1 MKSVSKAVLA
11 AAFVLSAPALLA
23 ASPAMAQ
30 KKKKEEAA
38 GPQIKVSEAFRKAA
52 GEVEPL
58 LQAKDWAGAQPK
70 LAALDSLAQ
79 SDGEKY
85 YAAAFRLQVTSGLN
99 DTQGTIGVL
108 DALLTNPNT
117 PPADIGRYSFFRGNY
132 ALQQK
137 KYADAIA
144 HLTKARQLN
153 YVPNGTN
160 LDLLIAQAQLD
171 GGQIPQGVV
180 SIDAAIKVEE
190 AAGRKAPESWY
201 KVVVSKLYN
210 SGEKAAAVTWLNRQ
224 LAVYPSA
231 EGWRQSLLVYLA
243 QLEDKGV
250 ALDPDQRLDVL
261 RLMRASKAMGGESD
275 YFQYADVAQRRGLPG
290 EARAVIDEGRA
301 NGKVTK
307 TNVSINQVYATAS
320 AQEKAEG
327 PLAAEE
333 KRAAGAAKGDVAMQT
348 GDAYLGQRNYPK
360 AVELYRLALQK
371 GSVDTNVVNTRL
383 GIALALSGQK
393 AEAKTVFGAV
403 TGSPR
408 GEIAKFWTTW
418 LDLPAA

>member
-11 AAFVLSAPALLA
+11 AAFVMSAPALLA
-23 ASPAMAQ
+23 ASPALAQ

-38 GPQIKVSEAFRKAA
+38 GPQIKIGEPFRKVA
-52 GEVEPL
+52 GEVETL
-58 LQAKDWAGAQPK
+58 LKAKDWAGAQPK
-70 LAALDSLAQ
+70 LAGLDSVAQ

-85 YAAAFRLQVTSGLN
+85 YAAVFRLQVASGLN
-99 DTQGTIGVL
+99 DIPGTMTAI
-108 DALLTNPNT
+108 DALLVNPNT

-132 ALQQK
+132 AYQQK
-137 KYADAIA
+137 KYAEALT
-144 HLTKARQLN
+144 HLTKARQLG
-153 YVPNGTN
+153 YVPTDSN
-160 LDLLIAQAQLD
+160 LDLRIAQVQLD
-171 GGQIPQGVV
+171 GGQIPAGVV
-180 SIDAAIKVEE
+180 SIDAAIKAEE

-201 KVVVSKLYN
+201 KVVVSKLYT
-210 SGEKAAAVTWLNRQ
+210 SGDKVGAATWLTRQ
-224 LAVYPSA
+224 LAAHPSN
-231 EGWRQSLLVYLA
+231 ETWRSSLLVYLD
-243 QLEDKGV
+243 QLQDKGV

-290 EARAVIDEGRA
+290 EVKSVIDEGRA

-307 TNVSINQVYATAS
+307 TNVTINQLYTTAS
-320 AQEKAEG
+320 AQEKAEV
-327 PLAAEE
+327 PLANEE

-348 GDAYLGQRNYPK
+348 GDAYLGTRNYPK

-393 AEAKTVFGAV
+393 AEAKTAFGAV

-418 LDLPAA
+418 LDLPLA